1 MLDIEDF
8 MQQYKRKIPN
18 ILLLWYVVIIFIIII
33 LLTTNNTLKYHKYY
47 QTEGVIV
54 DGYLKLYVPL
64 DKLNIIDMANG
75 AYINKEWNGYEI
87 VSIGQDNFELVGKI
101 YKEVFLNIQSDKK
114 YIENNIFKVKFL
126 VEKKTIFEY
135 MIDLF
140 KGE

>member
-33 LLTTNNTLKYHKYY
+33 LITINNTLKYNKYY

-54 DGYLKLYVPL
+54 DSYLKLYVPL
-64 DKLNIIDMANG
+64 DKLNILDIADDV
-75 AYINKEWNGYEI
+75 YINGEWNSYKV
-87 VSIGQDNFELVGKI
+87 VSIGKDNFELVGKI
-101 YKEVFLNIQSDKK
+101 YKEVFLNIQNDKK
-114 YIENNIFKVKFL
+114 YIENNVFKVKFL
-126 VEKKTIFEY
+126 VEEKTIFEY
-135 MIDLF
+135 IIDLF